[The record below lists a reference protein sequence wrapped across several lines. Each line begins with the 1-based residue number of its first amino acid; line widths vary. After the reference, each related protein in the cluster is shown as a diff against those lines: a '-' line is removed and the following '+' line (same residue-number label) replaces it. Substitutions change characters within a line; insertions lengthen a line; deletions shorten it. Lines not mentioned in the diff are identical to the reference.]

1 MEGCDLIFQMGTAK
15 FGVRNEDGSLNDDLL
30 RKVAAQESIRMV
42 EIKLSQGAKPGKG
55 GLLSGYRFAK
65 RFTFTPFP
73 GSISD
78 RRLST

>member
-55 GLLSGYRFAK
+55 GLLPK
-65 RFTFTPFP
+65 EK
-73 GSISD
+73 ISEEIAELYW
-78 RRLST
+78 R